1 MFCFLASADCPESN
15 GRWWLL
21 NEMSTWVGWGRGSSD
36 VKCPALLE
44 VGVVTM
50 LYKYVMGGFT
60 GSVSPVRSAP
70 GQPLCSGQGS
80 SCSRIPGAL
89 SNQTELN
96 EMEYLPQ
103 H

>member
-1 MFCFLASADCPESN
+1 MRCP
-15 GRWWLL
+15 
-21 NEMSTWVGWGRGSSD
+21 TWVGWGRGSSYE
-36 VKCPALLE
+36 KCPALLE

-50 LYKYVMGGFT
+50 LYKYGVGGFT
-60 GSVSPVRSAP
+60 GSMSPVRSAP

-80 SCSRIPGAL
+80 SCSRTPGTL
-89 SNQTELN
+89 GNQTELN